1 MDFNLIDTT
10 PMAADFGQVWQGST
24 PDAAGLATIPGP
36 LVIVCMEPEPNEQFV
51 DHVRVHSELYVGI
64 EDDPSSVVPDSVLR
78 GLADAALAFLS
89 KGFNLY
95 VHCAAGVSR
104 ASYVDC
110 AIHQRQL
117 GWTFDQA
124 LAYVRASRPQ
134 ANPNSGFVA
143 QLDRLGPL
151 LSGART

>member
-89 KGFNLY
+89 KGFNLTSTARQ
-95 VHCAAGVSR
+95 VSAG
-104 ASYVDC
+104 
-110 AIHQRQL
+110 Q
-117 GWTFDQA
+117 WT
-124 LAYVRASRPQ
+124 
-134 ANPNSGFVA
+134 
-143 QLDRLGPL
+143 
-151 LSGART
+151 